1 MKPHR
6 LNLILLSAAACMFTA
21 PAMAQSLRVVD
32 AAGQTYGTA
41 ADPRPEWPGA
51 QARTVAAPAYDQVAY
66 ERARADWLY
75 ECRSN
80 RRHGKRL
87 GGAVIG
93 GLLGGVI
100 GNRVAGRDDR
110 AVGTIIGAAAGA
122 VAGGAIGSA
131 ADRRDARDYCEAY
144 LDQNTTQTY
153 GYAPVATPPRAPCTE
168 ITTTE
173 EWVPA
178 GPLRARTIPARRRA
192 PVAPVRMAPD
202 KRVRVN

>member
-1 MKPHR
+1 MKLHR
-6 LNLILLSAAACMFTA
+6 LKLILLSAACCAIAA
-21 PAMAQSLRVVD
+21 PVMAQSQPVVD

-51 QARTVAAPAYDQVAY
+51 QYRSAAAPGYDQVAY
-66 ERARADWLY
+66 ERARADWLM

-100 GNRVAGRDDR
+100 GNRIAGDGDR
-110 AVGTIIGAAAGA
+110 VVGTVIGAAAGA
-122 VAGGAIGSA
+122 VAGGAIGSS
-131 ADRRDARDYCEAY
+131 ADRRAARDYCEAY
-144 LDQNTTQTY
+144 LDQNTTQSY
-153 GYAPVATPPRAPCTE
+153 GYVPVAAVPKAPCTE

-178 GPLRARTIPARRRA
+178 GPMRARMIPARRRA
-192 PVAPVRMAPD
+192 PARPVRMAPD
-202 KRVRVN
+202 KRVRVY